1 MRCARER
8 AWSLARC
15 VAKGVLL
22 GTIVVAGAPRTA
34 SAQYTLPK
42 RDSRVGF
49 PRWGGCFGNITVG
62 GPQRMAVDWA
72 YGRESR
78 PAGAGPKTEDLQC
91 SWASARVGF
100 GAGALGV
107 GYHRYFGPLGTM
119 LFGQVA
125 VLRTFDKPNGG
136 TPNMTY
142 VGIEGGG
149 SYLVGI
155 SPRVG
160 YFVRTGGGNAPRGMF
175 TWGVGFGF

>member
-1 MRCARER
+1 MRGVALALAIGVACAAAVAVPRE
-8 AWSLARC
+8 AR
-15 VAKGVLL
+15 
-22 GTIVVAGAPRTA
+22 
-34 SAQYTLPK
+34 AQYTFTK
-42 RDSRVGF
+42 RDAREGY
-49 PRWGGCFGNITVG
+49 PRWSGCFANITVG
-62 GPQRMAVDWA
+62 GPQRVAVDWA

-78 PAGAGPKTEDLQC
+78 PAGAGASTEDLQC
-91 SWASARVGF
+91 TWASVRAGL
-100 GAGALGV
+100 GAGSVGV

-119 LFGQVA
+119 LFAQVA
-125 VLRTFDKPNGG
+125 VLRTWDKPNAGS
-136 TPNMTY
+136 PNQSY